1 MAYDHDQIRQRQLR
15 RREEERRK
23 KAEKK
28 IRQRKMLMGILA
40 AVVVLG
46 ICILVVALV
55 RHASTP
61 KPEPVTIETSQPLTQ
76 PEDPETVISIAF
88 GGDLNITDRVV
99 GADPT
104 LLFKDVVPL
113 LAGADSAVVNF
124 EGNLCGGP
132 YGTEGTRAT
141 MELAQAMKA
150 AGVDMVQLANSAAIN
165 NGLLGLSQTIENFQ
179 QIGIEGVGAFSSDA
193 HYQRQKGFTL
203 RSICGVKVAFVAF
216 TKGMDDL
223 GLPLGSE
230 NRVNLLYTDYTST
243 YQEVDT
249 KGIKSILDAVALEK
263 PDITVALVH
272 WGSEYNHQISDSQR
286 QIAKLMKDNGVDAI
300 VGTHSH
306 YVQQIE
312 YDENA
317 GTVVAWSLGDF
328 LGDGDR
334 AGTEYSLILELEITR
349 NNQTGK
355 SKITHMDYTPIYT
368 VKSDIVG
375 DNTMKILRIP
385 QAIAAYEADSIDK
398 VTAEVYAA
406 MKSALSKVESKI
418 VEE

>member
-1 MAYDHDQIRQRQLR
+1 MAYDYDQIRQRQLR
-15 RREEERRK
+15 RREEERKK
-23 KAEKK
+23 KAQRK

-40 AVVVLG
+40 AVAVLG
-46 ICILVVALV
+46 LCILVIALV

-61 KPEPVTIETSQPLTQ
+61 KPESVTIETSQPLNQ
-76 PEDPETVISIAF
+76 PEEPETVISIAF

-99 GADPT
+99 AANPT

-132 YGTEGTRAT
+132 YGSEGTRAPV
-141 MELAQAMKA
+141 ELAEALKA
-150 AGVDMVQLANSAAIN
+150 AGVDMVQLANSAALN
-165 NGLLGLSQTIENFQ
+165 NGLLGLTQTTENFRQ
-179 QIGIEGVGAFSSDA
+179 LGLEPVGAFGSDEEF
-193 HYQRQKGFTL
+193 QRQKGFTL
-203 RSICGVKVAFVAF
+203 RSICGVKVAFVSF

-223 GLPLGSE
+223 GLPVGSE

-249 KGIKSILDAVALEK
+249 KGIKSILEAVALEK

-272 WGSEYNHQISDSQR
+272 WGSEYNQQISDSQR
-286 QIAKLMKDNGVDAI
+286 QIAKLMQDNGVDAI

-306 YVQQIE
+306 YVQQVE
-312 YDENA
+312 YNENA

-334 AGTEYSLILELEITR
+334 AGTEYSLVLELEITR

-355 SKITHMDYTPIYT
+355 AKITDMDYTPIYT
-368 VKSDIVG
+368 VKSDVEG
-375 DNTMKILRIP
+375 DTTMKILRIP

-398 VTAEVYAA
+398 VSQEVYNA
-406 MKSALSKVESKI
+406 MKSALSKVEAKI